1 VQGAGAEAE
10 AAVECDQR
18 GLTIMETNHITD
30 VTMAKGRESVK
41 AVM

>member
-1 VQGAGAEAE
+1 MQGAGEEAE
-10 AAVECDQR
+10 AAAECDQR
-18 GLTIMETNHITD
+18 SLTIMETRHITD